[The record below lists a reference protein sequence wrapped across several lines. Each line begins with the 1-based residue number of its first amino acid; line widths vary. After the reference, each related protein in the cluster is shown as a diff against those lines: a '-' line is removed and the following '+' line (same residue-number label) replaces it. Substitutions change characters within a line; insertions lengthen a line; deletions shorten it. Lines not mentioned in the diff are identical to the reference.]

1 MEDVDWLINVIT
13 AVRTARS
20 ENNVPNKAEVVATVK
35 GANETEITRFKA
47 YEGFIKGMTKVA
59 GFEPHAGDLAK
70 TDVVAVAEG
79 LEIVLPLE
87 GVVDFE
93 AEKERIQ
100 KEIAKFEAEL
110 GKINGMLGNEN
121 FVKRAPEHV
130 VTEQQEKRDAI
141 MADLSK
147 LKQVL
152 EAR

>member
-1 MEDVDWLINVIT
+1 MEV
-13 AVRTARS
+13 
-20 ENNVPNKAEVVATVK
+20 
-35 GANETEITRFKA
+35 
-47 YEGFIKGMTKVA
+47 
-59 GFEPHAGDLAK
+59 
-70 TDVVAVAEG
+70 
-79 LEIVLPLE
+79 VLPLE

-93 AEKERIQ
+93 AEKERIA

-130 VTEQQEKRDAI
+130 VAEQEEKRDAI